1 MQNHGGYNDN
11 YDDFK
16 EDIILNGRYPL
27 TQRYLYL
34 IHESDTAFK
43 ELTEY
48 FEKVDEPTII
58 LFFGDH
64 QPGIEERF
72 YEKLYKKN
80 MEDLTL
86 EEQEKQYTVPYVIWA
101 NYDLPEVEKS
111 DLISANYLSNLLMQT
126 AGFKLTG
133 KREVVAQAQAEYPA
147 INAKAVLTKDGEW
160 IPRSEVEEDE
170 VLLKYHQLEYFMLF
184 DE

>member
-27 TQRYLYL
+27 TQRYLNL

-72 YEKLYKKN
+72 Y
-80 MEDLTL
+80 
-86 EEQEKQYTVPYVIWA
+86 
-101 NYDLPEVEKS
+101 
-111 DLISANYLSNLLMQT
+111 
-126 AGFKLTG
+126 
-133 KREVVAQAQAEYPA
+133 
-147 INAKAVLTKDGEW
+147 
-160 IPRSEVEEDE
+160 
-170 VLLKYHQLEYFMLF
+170 
-184 DE
+184 